1 MRKNYVVFG
10 PTSGRGISKTK
21 ALFDCLSLHY
31 YYLLRLP
38 LPPGSIS
45 VYSIM
50 LTRPSW
56 LFHCTMMESL

>member
-31 YYLLRLP
+31 KEEHAIKEIIIT
-38 LPPGSIS
+38 SNKVTID
-45 VYSIM
+45 
-50 LTRPSW
+50 
-56 LFHCTMMESL
+56 LFMVL